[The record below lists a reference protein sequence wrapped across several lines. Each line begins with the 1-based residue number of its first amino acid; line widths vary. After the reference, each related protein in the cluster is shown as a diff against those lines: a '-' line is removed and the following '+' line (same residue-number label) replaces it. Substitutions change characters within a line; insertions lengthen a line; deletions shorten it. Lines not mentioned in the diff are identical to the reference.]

1 MNSPPLTSI
10 GRFRDDCRALL
21 DGIPSPAKPLALA
34 VSGGPDSMAMLALA
48 AAAFPGAVIA
58 ATVDHGLRAAAADE
72 ATMVADWCNAAGIAH
87 RTLTVLDPLPAAT
100 NLHDWARHRRYALL
114 NDWARTANALAIATG
129 HHADDQAE
137 TFLMRAARG
146 SGLAGLAGVRA
157 RHVAPNRVPIV
168 RPLLFWRRADL
179 VAVVEAGSIPYVD
192 DPSNL
197 DPRFD
202 RAHFRT
208 LLAAT
213 PELPAAA
220 LARSA
225 SHLAEAERDLAAIA
239 DWLFATREVAPR
251 DFDVADLPRGVRRL
265 IARRAIERV
274 RTEERIESPAFTH
287 ATNIEPLLDTLEA
300 GTRATQAGLLIT
312 PHATIWRFSVAPP
325 RRSH

>member
-1 MNSPPLTSI
+1 MIPAALTT
-10 GRFRDDCRALL
+10 RFRDDCRALL
-21 DGIPSPAKPLALA
+21 DRDPSTATPLALA

-58 ATVDHGLRAAAADE
+58 ATVDHGLRAGAADE
-72 ATMVADWCNAAGIAH
+72 AAMVADWCASAGIAH
-87 RTLTVLDPLPAAT
+87 RTLTVSDTLPPAA
-100 NLHDWARHRRYALL
+100 NLHDWARHQRYALL
-114 NDWARTANALAIATG
+114 DDWARAANAVGIATG

-157 RHVAPNRVPIV
+157 RHAAPGRAPIV
-168 RPLLFWRRADL
+168 RPLLFWRRAEL
-179 VAVVEAGSIPYVD
+179 LAVADAGAVPSID

-202 RAHFRT
+202 RAHVRT
-208 LLAAT
+208 LLAGS

-225 SHLAEAERDLAAIA
+225 SHLAEAERDLNAIA
-239 DWLFATREVAPR
+239 DWLFDTREVAPR

-265 IARRAIERV
+265 IARRAIERL
-274 RTEERIESPAFTH
+274 RREEDITTPAYTP
-287 ATNIEPLLDTLEA
+287 ATNIESLLDALESGKA
-300 GTRATQAGLLIT
+300 ATQAGVMVV
-312 PHATIWRFSVAPP
+312 PAASVWRFSVAPP